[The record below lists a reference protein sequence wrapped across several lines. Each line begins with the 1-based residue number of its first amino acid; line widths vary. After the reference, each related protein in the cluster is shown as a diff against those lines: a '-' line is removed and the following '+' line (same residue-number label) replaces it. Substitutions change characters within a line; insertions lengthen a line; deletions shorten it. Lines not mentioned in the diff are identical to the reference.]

1 MLIEEVITEKEELRE
16 FLPVLARLGM
26 GLAKPALRGAKGLGR
41 GLGRGAKKLGK
52 FATKNPLRRIAFGYG
67 AHQLASLFSK
77 DPEAKKIHDEMEAT
91 DDEQERER
99 LRLELERRIRH
110 WENDM
115 DLLYGQGW
123 GESVNERELTKK
135 EEHNKEHNVKK
146 LKPHKDNFSKYGKD
160 AESVM
165 YAVATKQAKKGNRF
179 KA

>member
-1 MLIEEVITEKEELRE
+1 MLIEEIIIKEA
-16 FLPVLARLGM
+16 LPVLGVLGRV
-26 GLAKPALRGAKGLGR
+26 GSSLVKGAKGLGR
-41 GLGRGAKKLGK
+41 FAIKNPERRTGYGLG
-52 FATKNPLRRIAFGYG
+52 GYG
-67 AHQLASLFSK
+67 LAKLFSS

-91 DDEQERER
+91 EDEEERER
-99 LRLELERRIRH
+99 LRLELEKRIKH

-135 EEHNKEHNVKK
+135 EERNKEHNVKQ

>member
-41 GLGRGAKKLGK
+41 
-52 FATKNPLRRIAFGYG
+52 FAIKNPLRRTGVGLGGYG
-67 AHQLASLFSK
+67 LAKLFSK
-77 DPEAKKIHDEMEAT
+77 DPEAKKMHDEMEAT